1 MSEVVNLASW
11 IALANKLLRLGYEIA
26 GSAGP
31 EVQRNDDHAGDIR
44 LMAVSLTAR
53 SLSNMRGT
61 LAMVESKL
69 VVEAR
74 VLARCILENQFWI
87 AGFANDPDKF
97 RQTMIKD
104 DRNRKGK
111 KVRRYSRQVS
121 FPTRLKRDCDSGCAP
136 IRSGGRRNRFAP
148 KQVAREAKNGDAYVF
163 YDLLSTDAHP
173 TVFALNRY
181 VTSRDGQEVT
191 GIDLDPNPSEMELDE
206 TVGLACFGLVNVIV
220 CGCRILWS
228 DAAERVDELARRL
241 WSPSN
246 ITSMNHHQIAFGH
259 RHTWLIRKILG
270 QFGDQ
275 ILYRSRTVRNCGVV
289 LNIIGCEMFHDIWVP
304 VDERA
309 DQCA

>member
-104 DRNRKGK
+104 DRNRKGEEGQTLFETGELPDEVEK
-111 KVRRYSRQVS
+111 GLRQWMRTNKEWRTTKS
-121 FPTRLKRDCDSGCAP
+121 ICPEAGCTGSEKWGRL
-136 IRSGGRRNRFAP
+136 
-148 KQVAREAKNGDAYVF
+148 
-163 YDLLSTDAHP
+163 
-173 TVFALNRY
+173 
-181 VTSRDGQEVT
+181 
-191 GIDLDPNPSEMELDE
+191 
-206 TVGLACFGLVNVIV
+206 
-220 CGCRILWS
+220 
-228 DAAERVDELARRL
+228 RVL
-241 WSPSN
+241 
-246 ITSMNHHQIAFGH
+246 
-259 RHTWLIRKILG
+259 
-270 QFGDQ
+270 
-275 ILYRSRTVRNCGVV
+275 
-289 LNIIGCEMFHDIWVP
+289 
-304 VDERA
+304 
-309 DQCA
+309 